1 MLLLSLG
8 LKKEPDM
15 VDVLLATV
23 AALGAFAFWQLHKF
37 NMKLMQLEH
46 EIAMM
51 RVHLF
56 NKGER

>member
-1 MLLLSLG
+1 
-8 LKKEPDM
+8 M